1 METIIDR
8 LRVELEID
16 EGCKYH
22 IYLDHLGL
30 PTAGIGHL
38 IKESDPEHG
47 KPVGTIISKER
58 VDEWFEQDIMTTI
71 HDCKKVFDDWNAMNE
86 EVKLIMANMMFNLG
100 YPRFCKFRLM
110 IQAVRDGD
118 HIEAGNH
125 MKQSR
130 WYKQVTNRAERLIS
144 RMKGVDLHK

>member
-1 METIIDR
+1 MCIRD
-8 LRVELEID
+8 
-16 EGCKYH
+16 
-22 IYLDHLGL
+22 
-30 PTAGIGHL
+30 
-38 IKESDPEHG
+38 SG

-118 HIEAGNH
+118 HIEAANQ

>member
-1 METIIDR
+1 
-8 LRVELEID
+8 
-16 EGCKYH
+16 
-22 IYLDHLGL
+22 
-30 PTAGIGHL
+30 
-38 IKESDPEHG
+38 
-47 KPVGTIISKER
+47 
-58 VDEWFEQDIMTTI
+58 MTTI
-71 HDCKKVFDDWNAMNE
+71 HDCKKIFDDWNAMNE

-100 YPRFCKFRLM
+100 YPRFSKFKLM

-118 HIEAGNH
+118 HIEAANQ

>member
-1 METIIDR
+1 MYKR
-8 LRVELEID
+8 Q
-16 EGCKYH
+16 KYH

-47 KPVGTIISKER
+47 KPVGTVISKER

-118 HIEAGNH
+118 HIEAANQ

-130 WYKQVTNRAERLIS
+130 WYNQVTNRAERLIS
-144 RMKGVDLHK
+144 RMKGVDLQN